1 MSPQE
6 IADLHKSMIRNYQ
19 VGQKVRAL
27 EVLGDAP
34 SGDSPG
40 GVYARPGDILIV
52 RSINSDSKL
61 PISVSHL
68 DENYSSFGVAV
79 NEIEVIDTEQIGGD
93 ASVC

>member
-19 VGQKVRAL
+19 VGQKVRVL
-27 EVLGDAP
+27 EILGDAA

-52 RSINSDSKL
+52 RSINPDSKL

-68 DENYSSFGVAV
+68 DVINSSFGVAA
-79 NEIEVIDTEQIGGD
+79 NEIEVMDSE
-93 ASVC
+93 

>member
-27 EVLGDAP
+27 EILADAP

-52 RSINSDSKL
+52 RSINPDLKL

-68 DENYSSFGVAV
+68 DVINSSFGVGA
-79 NEIEVIDTEQIGGD
+79 NEIEVIDTE
-93 ASVC
+93 